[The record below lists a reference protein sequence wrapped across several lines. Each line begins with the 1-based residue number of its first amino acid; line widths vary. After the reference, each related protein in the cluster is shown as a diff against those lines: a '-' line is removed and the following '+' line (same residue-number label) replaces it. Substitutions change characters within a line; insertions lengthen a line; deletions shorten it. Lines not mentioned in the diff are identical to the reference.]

1 MLNNNELLKNCVD
14 KRIEKIRQAM
24 REQGINL
31 LVLNGPEHIF
41 HCSNFN
47 PILFSHPL
55 FYILPVD
62 GEPTLLVH
70 SLRGKHSA
78 RESVTQNILC
88 HGKWGAQPYVD
99 LDAYKALSKI
109 MGNLAGKTVAT
120 DLRETDVVTYRKI
133 CTALNVSDMVN
144 FSDEMLAQT
153 MVKDAY
159 AIEMIKGAAQLAD
172 KGVEVMEQCLRE
184 HTTEAEAVTEAQ
196 YAMRK
201 LWQEKYVKYEV
212 SGFGTHT
219 TGIID
224 SLNCWVLSGQRL
236 TSSCDCSV
244 DIKPQLGELILTF
257 CWGKLGGYH
266 AENERSMI
274 MGEGDAVRMR
284 ALEAMWT
291 AQKKVL
297 SMVKPGCPIKD
308 LYNSATDIFK
318 EFGFGNILPGR
329 IGHGIGLSPHEEPSI
344 SGTSSLLL
352 QPGMVFTVE
361 PGLTDEAW
369 GAVHHSNTVVVSDTG
384 CEVLTHGDN
393 GLIRI

>member
-1 MLNNNELLKNCVD
+1 MSFELIKSCVE
-14 KRIEKIRQAM
+14 KRVANMKKVMKEKDVDVLI
-24 REQGINL
+24 
-31 LVLNGPEHIF
+31 LNGPEHIF
-41 HCSNFN
+41 HFSNFN

-55 FYILPVD
+55 FFIFPAE

-78 RESVTQNILC
+78 REAVTQNILC

-99 LDAYKALSKI
+99 LDAFKALSKI
-109 MGNLAGKTVAT
+109 AGNLTGKRVAC
-120 DLRETDVVTYRKI
+120 DLHETDVVTYRKI
-133 CTALNVSDMVN
+133 CKALNVEDMMN

-153 MVKDAY
+153 MIKDEW
-159 AIEMIKGAAQLAD
+159 AITMIKGAALLAD
-172 KGVEVMEQCLRE
+172 KGVEVMEKCLRE
-184 HTTEAEAVTEAQ
+184 GTTEAEAVTEAQ

-201 LWQEKYVKYEV
+201 LWQKEFVKYEV
-212 SGFGTHT
+212 SGFGSHS

-244 DIKPQLGELILTF
+244 DIKPQPGELILAF
-257 CWGKLGGYH
+257 SWGKLGGYH

-274 MGEGDAVRMR
+274 MVDGDEVRMR
-284 ALEAMWT
+284 ALEAMCT
-291 AQKKVL
+291 AQKTVTG
-297 SMVKPGCPIKD
+297 MVKPGCPIKN
-308 LYNSATDIFK
+308 LYNTATDIFK
-318 EFGFGNILPGR
+318 DFGFGNILPGR

-344 SGTSSLLL
+344 SGTSELLL

-361 PGLTDEAW
+361 PGLTDEMW
-369 GAVHHSNTVVVSDTG
+369 GSVHHSNTVVVTESG
-384 CEVLTHGDN
+384 CEILTHGDN